1 MLLEIFSA
9 VIFIGI
15 LFVFLSLMTCKEWLL
30 YTGFGLWF
38 IGLCGVIIVALS
50 SKDLGEQ
57 EPCRCEVCCGHK

>member
-9 VIFIGI
+9 VSSIGI
-15 LFVFLSLMTCKEWLL
+15 LFVFLSLMTGEKWLL
-30 YTGFGLWF
+30 HTGLGLWF

-57 EPCRCEVCCGHK
+57 EPCRCEICCGHK